1 MATIVDYSARF
12 LKDLDNLER
21 QYPGT
26 LNIIDELLQ
35 QLKRDERPGDR
46 IPRVGYS
53 VYKVRLPNPAANK
66 GKSGGFRAIYYVR
79 IADRVLMV
87 TLYSKSKQVDISPE
101 KLRAIIEEEESR

>member
-1 MATIVDYSARF
+1 MATTVDYSARF
-12 LKDLDNLER
+12 LKEIENLEA

-26 LNIIDELLQ
+26 LETVDELLQ

-53 VYKVRLPNPAANK
+53 VYKVRLPNPAARK
-66 GKSGGFRAIYYVR
+66 GKSGGFRAIYYVKM
-79 IADRVLMV
+79 ADRVLMV
-87 TLYSKSKQVDISPE
+87 TLYSKSKQVNIAPE